1 MNIKLN
7 TELKLKANSM
17 LYNKSRTC
25 TRVGLSSNNNKK
37 KNINELVLKLFFRKF
52 SEWKILHYNL
62 YHLTLIIREHLDRLV
77 SAAQRPRKI
86 YSKPLYH
93 LKRI

>member
-1 MNIKLN
+1 MIGAGNRCECFYASLSDDIFLNKDQNTIFDLALMNIKLN

-37 KNINELVLKLFFRKF
+37 KI
-52 SEWKILHYNL
+52 
-62 YHLTLIIREHLDRLV
+62 
-77 SAAQRPRKI
+77 
-86 YSKPLYH
+86 
-93 LKRI
+93 